1 MNLPLAHHD
10 QVALATN
17 SRTVRSFE
25 TERERYE
32 SLALALETI
41 REREE
46 AAVGEEDLLY
56 IRRVNRISRTA
67 EVIGRTLIHFS
78 FEPITFS
85 LGVGALWVHKQLQAT
100 EVGHTV
106 LHGAFDKIPGDHG
119 FKSEGYTWQTPIDER
134 SWHRGHNG
142 RHHGATNVAGRDPD
156 IHFGPVRLTED
167 TPWTKSHRLQL
178 LYTLFVLFPNF
189 GALMNLHFTGA
200 VDLMQGNG
208 RENEFDFIKD
218 RSMATKK
225 DVAKRLLR
233 KFVPYYAKEYV
244 LFPLLAG
251 PFFWKVML
259 GNWLS
264 EMMRDVYSAAT
275 IYCGHVGEHTAT
287 YPEGTRPKG
296 KGHWYEMQVEAS
308 NNFEVP
314 FVLSVFCGALDHQI
328 EHHLFPKLPTQR
340 LRKVAPEVKAICA
353 EHGVRYHTDSW
364 PRTLKKALSQIARL
378 SGPVETLRAAA

>member
-1 MNLPLAHHD
+1 M
-10 QVALATN
+10 
-17 SRTVRSFE
+17 
-25 TERERYE
+25 
-32 SLALALETI
+32 
-41 REREE
+41 
-46 AAVGEEDLLY
+46 
-56 IRRVNRISRTA
+56 NRISRTA

-208 RENEFDFIKD
+208 REIELGAFLSPWEREALHADLAAARAAMPTPIK
-218 RSMATKK
+218 R
-225 DVAKRLLR
+225 
-233 KFVPYYAKEYV
+233 
-244 LFPLLAG
+244 
-251 PFFWKVML
+251 PF
-259 GNWLS
+259 S
-264 EMMRDVYSAAT
+264 R
-275 IYCGHVGEHTAT
+275 
-287 YPEGTRPKG
+287 PEKPGT
-296 KGHWYEMQVEAS
+296 
-308 NNFEVP
+308 
-314 FVLSVFCGALDHQI
+314 VLSKATVCTLVAGCS
-328 EHHLFPKLPTQR
+328 KRPTGWWM
-340 LRKVAPEVKAICA
+340 LVPTCSV
-353 EHGVRYHTDSW
+353 
-364 PRTLKKALSQIARL
+364 
-378 SGPVETLRAAA
+378 

>member
-1 MNLPLAHHD
+1 
-10 QVALATN
+10 
-17 SRTVRSFE
+17 
-25 TERERYE
+25 
-32 SLALALETI
+32 
-41 REREE
+41 
-46 AAVGEEDLLY
+46 
-56 IRRVNRISRTA
+56 
-67 EVIGRTLIHFS
+67 
-78 FEPITFS
+78 
-85 LGVGALWVHKQLQAT
+85 
-100 EVGHTV
+100 
-106 LHGAFDKIPGDHG
+106 
-119 FKSEGYTWQTPIDER
+119 
-134 SWHRGHNG
+134 
-142 RHHGATNVAGRDPD
+142 
-156 IHFGPVRLTED
+156 
-167 TPWTKSHRLQL
+167 
-178 LYTLFVLFPNF
+178 VLFPNF

-200 VDLMQGNG
+200 VDLLQGNG
-208 RENEFDFIKD
+208 RESEFDFVHD
-218 RSMATKK
+218 RSAATKK
-225 DVAKRLLR
+225 DVAKRVLR

-287 YPEGTRPKG
+287 YAEGTRPKG

-314 FVLSVFCGALDHQI
+314 YVLSVFCGALDKQI

-364 PRTLKKALSQIARL
+364 PRTLKKALAQIARL